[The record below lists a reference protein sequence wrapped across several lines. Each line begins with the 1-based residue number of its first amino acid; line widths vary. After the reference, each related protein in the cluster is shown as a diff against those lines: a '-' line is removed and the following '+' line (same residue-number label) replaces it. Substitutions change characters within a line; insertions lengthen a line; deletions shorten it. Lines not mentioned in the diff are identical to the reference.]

1 MEAALITLLTDF
13 GHKDPYVGIMKGVI
27 FGINPTARVIDL
39 SHGVPPQDLLAGA
52 LMLRHA
58 APYFPRGTIHVAIVD
73 PGVGSER
80 RPLLMEAEGSF
91 FIGPDNGL
99 LSLAFDEKEP
109 RCIIELSNQ
118 IYHLK
123 PTSMTFHGRDI
134 FAPIAAYLSLGM
146 PPPDFGPAVRE
157 FRTLP
162 WPEIAATDRAIWGE
176 VVYIDGFGNLVTN
189 VEERTLRAFQADR
202 LTFSLGPLTIHGL
215 APNYSAASDRDY
227 LALVNSWGL
236 LEIALYKG
244 NAHLSC
250 GAKIGDKVD
259 IRTKPENWGKAP

>member
-1 MEAALITLLTDF
+1 MEASLITLLTDF

-39 SHGVPPQDLLAGA
+39 SHGVPPQDLMAGA

-58 APYFPRGTIHVAIVD
+58 APYFPRGTIHVAVVD

-80 RPLLMEAEGSF
+80 RPLLVEADGSF

-99 LSLAFDEKEP
+99 LSLALDGKEP
-109 RCIIELSNQ
+109 LHIIELSNE

-146 PPPDFGPAVRE
+146 PPEDFGPPLRE
-157 FRTLP
+157 FRRLP
-162 WPEIAATDRAIWGE
+162 WPEIKATDRAVQGE
-176 VVYIDGFGNLVTN
+176 VIYIDGFGNLVTN
-189 VEERTLRAFQADR
+189 VEERTLRTFEADH
-202 LTFSLGPLTIHGL
+202 LTFSLGPLTIRGL
-215 APNYSAASDRDY
+215 APKYSAASDRGY

-250 GAKIGDKVD
+250 GAKLGDKLD
-259 IRTKPENWGKAP
+259 IRTKPENRGKAP